1 MMKLVIGSDKSGFI
15 LKEHI
20 KNHLNEKGYMLDD
33 LGTQNVEEA
42 IPFFDVATSIAAK
55 IQQKKYERGI
65 LICGTGAGMAIVA
78 NKFQGVYAV
87 PAENVYS
94 AKKCRAINNANVLT
108 MGGWIVGSEMACDMV
123 DAFLNTEFTEGL
135 EDWRQV
141 NLKKAYK
148 KLSDIEENIYR
159 K

>member
-1 MMKLVIGSDKSGFI
+1 MKLVIGSDKSGFY
-15 LKEHI
+15 LKEYI
-20 KNHLNEKGYMLDD
+20 KNYLAEKGYVLDD
-33 LGTQNVEEA
+33 LGTQNVEKA
-42 IPFFDVATSIAAK
+42 MPFFDVATQIAPK
-55 IQQKKYERGI
+55 VQQKEYEKGI

-78 NKFQGVYAV
+78 NKFEGVYAV
-87 PAENVYS
+87 AAENVYS

-108 MGGWIVGSEMACDMV
+108 MGGWIVGPEMACEMV
-123 DAFLNTEFTEGL
+123 DAFLNTEFTQGL

-148 KLSDIEENIYR
+148 KLSEIEENIYR